1 MKEKLYTIPVNDAFR
16 EDCECP
22 LCSIYH
28 KLEQD
33 ALEYTLR
40 PSTYMVSERR
50 EESDKVGFC
59 KRHAAMLNEMP
70 DRLGLALIYKTHM
83 DSFIKEI
90 EQRQKEPVKQA
101 SFFKKKDGSL
111 RMGWYYRAV
120 GENLL
125 VLREDRDDV
134 P

>member
-101 SFFKKKDGSL
+101 SFSRKDRSL
-111 RMGWYYRAV
+111 RIGCLYRAV
-120 GENLL
+120 GEILL
-125 VLREDRDDV
+125 CLREDREDV

>member
-33 ALEYTLR
+33 ALEYALR

-70 DRLGLALIYKTHM
+70 DRLGLALIYKTHI

-90 EQRQKEPVKQA
+90 EQRQKRTGKAGIVFQE
-101 SFFKKKDGSL
+101 KDRSL
-111 RMGWYYRAV
+111 RIGCLYRAV
-120 GENLL
+120 GEILL
-125 VLREDRDDV
+125 CLREDREDV

>member
-90 EQRQKEPVKQA
+90 EQSRKN
-101 SFFKKKDGSL
+101 
-111 RMGWYYRAV
+111 R
-120 GENLL
+120 
-125 VLREDRDDV
+125 
-134 P
+134 

>member
-50 EESDKVGFC
+50 EESDKV
-59 KRHAAMLNEMP
+59 
-70 DRLGLALIYKTHM
+70 
-83 DSFIKEI
+83 
-90 EQRQKEPVKQA
+90 
-101 SFFKKKDGSL
+101 
-111 RMGWYYRAV
+111 
-120 GENLL
+120 
-125 VLREDRDDV
+125 
-134 P
+134 